1 MRTAAP
7 HVGRRWPLA
16 FRRPVASDDT
26 TAKYIDLSGENS
38 PMAHDFL
45 SDGWFEAVKGLR
57 DKYADEAPKVP
68 YAIRMNQVITAAPF
82 TDDDIKIFMDT
93 TDGTMVMDKG
103 ELANPELTLTTD
115 WETARKIFVEQDQ
128 AAGMQAFMSGK
139 IKVQGDMMKMMQMNA
154 VPPDEFAKKIA
165 NEIKDLTA

>member
-1 MRTAAP
+1 
-7 HVGRRWPLA
+7 
-16 FRRPVASDDT
+16 
-26 TAKYIDLSGENS
+26 
-38 PMAHDFL
+38 MAHDFL
-45 SDGWFEAVKGLR
+45 SDGWFDAVKQLR
-57 DKYADEAPKVP
+57 DKYADEAPKMP
-68 YAIRMNQVITAAPF
+68 HSIRMNQVITAAPF

-93 TDGTMVMDKG
+93 SDGTMVMDKG
-103 ELANPELTLTTD
+103 ELENADLTLTTD

-154 VPPDEFAKKIA
+154 VPPDDFAKKIA

>member
-1 MRTAAP
+1 
-7 HVGRRWPLA
+7 
-16 FRRPVASDDT
+16 
-26 TAKYIDLSGENS
+26 
-38 PMAHDFL
+38 MAHDFL
-45 SDGWFEAVKGLR
+45 SDGWFQAVHELR

-82 TDDDIKIFMDT
+82 TDEDIKIFMDT
-93 TDGTMVMDKG
+93 SDGTMVMDKG
-103 ELANPELTLTTD
+103 ELENPELTLTTD

-154 VPPDEFAKKIA
+154 VPPDDFAKKIA

>member
-1 MRTAAP
+1 
-7 HVGRRWPLA
+7 
-16 FRRPVASDDT
+16 
-26 TAKYIDLSGENS
+26 
-38 PMAHDFL
+38 MAHDFL
-45 SDGWFEAVKGLR
+45 SDGWFDAVKELR

-68 YAIRMNQVITAAPF
+68 YSIRMNQVITAAPF

-93 TDGTMVMDKG
+93 SDGSMLMDKG
-103 ELANPELTLTTD
+103 ELENPELTLTTD

-154 VPPDEFAKKIA
+154 VPPDDFAKKIA